1 MTFDLLTPQT
11 FDFLVIRILI
21 CIMIGKHDIQKQTN
35 VTEHYCLAKQI
46 MRKKR
51 IIKMNLWCFKGEQE
65 AVKVKIIY

>member
-35 VTEHYCLAKQI
+35 VTEHYEKEKNNQNEFVVFQ
-46 MRKKR
+46 RR
-51 IIKMNLWCFKGEQE
+51 TRSS
-65 AVKVKIIY
+65 